1 MTRHDAGLVAVTRV
15 RGARERDSRL
25 GLRQAVAEQ
34 RAAEER
40 VAVLRDRLAGMAAPD
55 DGSVASYVVHHE
67 LTRSVTEAI
76 SAARDEVR
84 AAAALAA
91 SAHAHWQRDKSRLS
105 AVEMLLE
112 RRAAGRREEQR
123 RREARD
129 LDEVVGQQWLRARN
143 RVGGA

>member
-1 MTRHDAGLVAVTRV
+1 MTRHDAGLVAVARV

-34 RAAEER
+34 RTAEQR
-40 VAVLRDRLAGMAAPD
+40 LADLRDRLTGMAAPD

-67 LTRSVTEAI
+67 LARSLTEAI
-76 SAARDEVR
+76 SAARDDVR

-112 RRAAGRREEQR
+112 RRAAERREEQR

-143 RVGGA
+143 QVGAA